1 MMSLLD
7 SNIIDESFDKGV
19 HLIQSYGWLVVF
31 TAVALYF
38 AYPFIEVIENYL
50 SLSLILPLSFVFG
63 L

>member
-38 AYPFIEVIENYL
+38 AYPFIEVIEII